1 MLEHGGRLR
10 AAVQRYGIPLSDWL
24 DLSTGIAPEP
34 WPVPSIPLDAWA
46 RLPEEDDGLAEAA
59 CTCYG
64 AAHALPVAGSQAA
77 IQALPALFV
86 PGRVGV
92 LEPSYAEHA
101 QAWQRAG
108 HRLIRLAAGEIEA
121 RLDEIDVLV
130 LANPNN
136 PTGERFEP
144 SRLLDWQARLAR
156 RGGCLLVDE
165 AFMDCTPEDS
175 LAAHSRRPGLVV
187 LRSFGKFFGLAG
199 VRLGFVLAEPALL
212 ARLHGRLGPWT
223 VGGPARALGLQ
234 ALGPA
239 SGAARERRAG
249 QLQAAGQRLA
259 TMLGAHGLA
268 PTGGTALFQWVRTPE
283 AVQLHDFLARRGIL
297 VRLFETPASL
307 RFGLP
312 ADEAGWQRLAWALAD
327 PLRPGRSEFIRD
339 RVKMIADES
348 APTCKESS

>member
-10 AAVQRYGIPLSDWL
+10 AAAQHYGIPLSDWL

-59 CTCYG
+59 CACYG
-64 AAHALPVAGSQAA
+64 AAQALPVAGSQAA
-77 IQALPALFV
+77 IQALPALFA
-86 PGRVGV
+86 PGQVGV

-121 RLDEIDVLV
+121 RLDELDVLV

-136 PTGERFEP
+136 PTGERFEL

-165 AFMDCTPEDS
+165 AFMDSTPEDS
-175 LAAHSRRPGLVV
+175 LAAHSHRPGLVV

-223 VGGPARALGLQ
+223 VSGPARTLGRQALGL
-234 ALGPA
+234 A
-239 SGAARERRAG
+239 SSAARAQRAG

-259 TMLGAHGLA
+259 GLLSAQGLA
-268 PTGGTALFQWVRTPE
+268 PDGGTALFQWVRTPE
-283 AVQLHDFLARRGIL
+283 AMRLHDFLARQGIL

-312 ADEAGWQRLAWALAD
+312 ASEGGWQRLAQALAD

-339 RVKMIADES
+339 RAEAIADES

>member
-10 AAVQRYGIPLSDWL
+10 AAAQRYGIPPGDWL

-34 WPVPSIPLDAWA
+34 WSVPPLPPDAWA
-46 RLPEEDDGLAEAA
+46 RLPEDDDGLAEAA
-59 CTCYG
+59 CACYG

-77 IQALPALFV
+77 IQALPALFAA
-86 PGRVGV
+86 GRVGV
-92 LEPSYAEHA
+92 LAPSYAEHA

-108 HRLIRLAAGEIEA
+108 HQLIRLAGGEIEA
-121 RLDEIDVLV
+121 RLDELDVLV

-165 AFMDCTPEDS
+165 AFMDCTPEYS
-175 LAAHSRRPGLVV
+175 LAAHSHRRGLVV

-199 VRLGFVLAEPALL
+199 IRLGFVLAEAALL
-212 ARLHGRLGPWT
+212 ARLHERLGPWT
-223 VGGPARALGLQ
+223 VSGPARALGLQ

-239 SGAARERRAG
+239 SGAARAQRAG

-259 TMLGAHGLA
+259 GLLSAQGLA
-268 PTGGTALFQWVRTPE
+268 PAGGTALFQWVRTSE
-283 AVQLHDFLARRGIL
+283 AARLHDFLARRGIL
-297 VRLFETPASL
+297 VRRFDEPASL

-312 ADEAGWQRLAWALAD
+312 ADETGWQRLAWALAD
-327 PLRPGRSEFIRD
+327 YQ
-339 RVKMIADES
+339 
-348 APTCKESS
+348 KETT

>member
-10 AAVQRYGIPLSDWL
+10 SAARYYGIPLGDWL

-34 WPVPSIPLDAWA
+34 WSVPRMSSDAWA

-59 CTCYG
+59 CACYG
-64 AAHALPVAGSQAA
+64 AAQALPVAGSQAA
-77 IQALPALFV
+77 IQALPALFAA
-86 PGRVGV
+86 GRVGV
-92 LEPSYAEHA
+92 LAPSYAEHA
-101 QAWQRAG
+101 QAWRRAG
-108 HRLIRLAAGEIEA
+108 HQLLHLAAGDIEA
-121 RLDEIDVLV
+121 RLDELDMLV

-165 AFMDCTPEDS
+165 AFMDCTPEYS
-175 LAAHSRRPGLVV
+175 LAAHSQRPGLVV

-199 VRLGFVLAEPALL
+199 VRLGFVLAEAGLL
-212 ARLHGRLGPWT
+212 ARLHERLGPWT
-223 VGGPARALGLQ
+223 VSGPARALGLQ

-239 SGAARERRAG
+239 GGAARERRAG
-249 QLQAAGQRLA
+249 QLRAAGKRLA
-259 TMLGAHGLA
+259 ALLDAHGLA
-268 PTGGTALFQWVRTPE
+268 PDGGTALFQWVRMPD
-283 AVQLHDFLARRGIL
+283 AMQLHDFLARQGIL

-312 ADEAGWQRLAWALAD
+312 ADESGWQRLARALAD
-327 PLRPGRSEFIRD
+327 PARPGRRGLAREW
-339 RVKMIADES
+339 VGTIADES
-348 APTCKESS
+348 ASREFP

>member
-10 AAVQRYGIPLSDWL
+10 AAAQRYGIPPGDWL

-34 WPVPSIPLDAWA
+34 WPVPPLSPDAWA
-46 RLPEEDDGLAEAA
+46 RLPEDDDGLAEAA
-59 CTCYG
+59 CACYG

-77 IQALPALFV
+77 IQALPALFAA
-86 PGRVGV
+86 GRVGV
-92 LEPSYAEHA
+92 LAPSYAEHA
-101 QAWQRAG
+101 QAWQSAG
-108 HRLIRLAAGEIEA
+108 HQLIRLAGGEIEA
-121 RLDEIDVLV
+121 RLDELDVLV

-165 AFMDCTPEDS
+165 AFMDCTPEYS
-175 LAAHSRRPGLVV
+175 LAAHSHRRGLVV

-199 VRLGFVLAEPALL
+199 IRLGFVLAEAALL
-212 ARLHGRLGPWT
+212 ARLHERLGPWT
-223 VGGPARALGLQ
+223 VSGPARALGRQ

-239 SGAARERRAG
+239 SGAARAQRAG

-259 TMLGAHGLA
+259 GLLSAQGLA
-268 PTGGTALFQWVRTPE
+268 PAGGTALFQWVRTSE
-283 AVQLHDFLARRGIL
+283 AARLHDFLARRGIL
-297 VRLFETPASL
+297 VRRFDEPASL

-312 ADEAGWQRLAWALAD
+312 ADETGWQRLAWALAD
-327 PLRPGRSEFIRD
+327 YQ
-339 RVKMIADES
+339 
-348 APTCKESS
+348 KETT

>member
-10 AAVQRYGIPLSDWL
+10 AAAQRYGIPLGDWL

-46 RLPEEDDGLAEAA
+46 RLPEDDDGLAEAA
-59 CTCYG
+59 CACYG
-64 AAHALPVAGSQAA
+64 AAQALPVAGSQAA
-77 IQALPALFV
+77 IQALPALFAA
-86 PGRVGV
+86 GRVGV
-92 LEPSYAEHA
+92 LAPSYAEHA

-108 HRLIRLAAGEIEA
+108 HRLIRLLAGDIEA
-121 RLDEIDVLV
+121 RLDELDVLV

-165 AFMDCTPEDS
+165 AFMDCTPDYS
-175 LAAHSRRPGLVV
+175 LAAYSQRPGLVV

-199 VRLGFVLAEPALL
+199 VRLGFVLAETALL
-212 ARLHGRLGPWT
+212 ARLQERLGPWA
-223 VGGPARALGLQ
+223 VSGPARTLGLQ

-239 SGAARERRAG
+239 GGAARAQRAG
-249 QLQAAGQRLA
+249 QLQKAGERLA
-259 TMLGAHGLA
+259 GLLSAQGLA
-268 PTGGTALFQWVRTPE
+268 PAGGTALFQWVRTPE
-283 AVQLHDFLARRGIL
+283 AARLHDFLARQGIL

-312 ADEAGWQRLAWALAD
+312 ADETGWQRLARALAD
-327 PLRPGRSEFIRD
+327 YQ
-339 RVKMIADES
+339 
-348 APTCKESS
+348 KETT